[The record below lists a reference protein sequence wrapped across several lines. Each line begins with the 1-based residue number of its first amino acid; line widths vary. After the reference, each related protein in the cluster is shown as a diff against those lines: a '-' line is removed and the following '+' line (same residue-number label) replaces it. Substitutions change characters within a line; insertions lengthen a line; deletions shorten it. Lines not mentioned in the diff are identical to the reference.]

1 MTEMKAKDSPKKLKK
16 IVTIAVDEDRY
27 QQFRILCAERSVS
40 ASARLRQ
47 LMEKDLEEA
56 GYGPKDESEE

>member
-16 IVTIAVDEDRY
+16 IVAIAVDEDRY
-27 QQFRILCAERSVS
+27 QQFRILCAERSVA

-47 LMEKDLEEA
+47 LMEKDLEDA